1 MHYRIDCAV
10 KTAMKE
16 GAMSTTETQPQ
27 AAHSSKDVLVTRVES
42 YTREEPIRAVSAAFG
57 VGILLTLLPIGG
69 IISLMGRVVFLLAR
83 PLLMVLGLVKLADEW
98 ESRKT
103 RAGEDAAHQE

>member
-1 MHYRIDCAV
+1 
-10 KTAMKE
+10 
-16 GAMSTTETQPQ
+16 MSTTETQTQ

-69 IISLMGRVVFLLAR
+69 IISLAGRVVFLLAR
-83 PLLMVLGLVKLADEW
+83 PLLMVLGLVKLADGW
-98 ESRKT
+98 EARKT
-103 RAGEDAAHQE
+103 RAAGDAAHEE